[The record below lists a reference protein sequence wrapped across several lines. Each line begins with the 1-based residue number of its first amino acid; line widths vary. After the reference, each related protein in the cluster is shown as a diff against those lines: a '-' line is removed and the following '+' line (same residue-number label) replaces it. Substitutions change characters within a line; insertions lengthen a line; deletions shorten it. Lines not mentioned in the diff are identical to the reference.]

1 MLLAVLLI
9 LISPFVAQS
18 YDEPQVTPLVAAMS
32 PQLLVQLATAPHYAL
47 VMPKMQFSRIAIRDA
62 WPRCWAWL
70 RRSHGTMPTGLT
82 GCCSSGE

>member
-32 PQLLVQLATAPHYAL
+32 VQLLVQGATAQHYAL
-47 VMPKMQFSRIAIRDA
+47 VMHKMQFSRIAIRDA
-62 WPRCWAWL
+62 WPRFWAWL
-70 RRSHGTMPTGLT
+70 RRLPGPMHTGLA
-82 GCCSSGE
+82 GRCSSGA